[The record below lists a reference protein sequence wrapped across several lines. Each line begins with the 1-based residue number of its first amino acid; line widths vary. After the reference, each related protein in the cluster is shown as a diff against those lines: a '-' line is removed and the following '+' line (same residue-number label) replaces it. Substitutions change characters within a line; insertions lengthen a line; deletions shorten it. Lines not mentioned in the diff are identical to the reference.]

1 MLQVKVGTNSSRTS
15 LIVSPEKTPKQIL
28 DQAEIDYSKA
38 TVHLDGVALNTTE
51 MNTSLNDLGIVD
63 SCYLVA
69 VTKQENN

>member
-51 MNTSLNDLGIVD
+51 MNTSLDDLGIVD

>member
-28 DQAEIDYSKA
+28 EQAEIDYSRA
-38 TVHLDGVALNTTE
+38 TVHLDGVALNTNE
-51 MNTSLNDLGIVD
+51 INTSLADLGIVD
-63 SCYLVA
+63 NCYLVA